1 MKRWNHE
8 QGSCSADQ
16 LPPSY
21 EEIAVS
27 SQNVEQASFG
37 GKSFLPEY
45 PPSYSGPEQQHV
57 RVVYLP
63 APDFGPNSVKIVCS
77 SCQATVTTTTSSR
90 PSMMAWAVSCVLCFT
105 MLWPCF
111 CVPFCVDSL
120 KNVKHTCP
128 NCKSTLGRYKGGL

>member
-1 MKRWNHE
+1 MKRRNHE
-8 QGSCSADQ
+8 QGSCPADQ
-16 LPPSY
+16 PPPSY
-21 EEIAVS
+21 EEIAGS
-27 SQNVEQASFG
+27 SQNVQQASFG
-37 GKSFLPEY
+37 GKSFPPEY

-77 SCQATVTTTTSSR
+77 SCQATVNTTTSSK

>member
-1 MKRWNHE
+1 MSKTPAQQISSLLLTRRS
-8 QGSCSADQ
+8 QGLLKICNK
-16 LPPSY
+16 LL
-21 EEIAVS
+21 
-27 SQNVEQASFG
+27 G
-37 GKSFLPEY
+37 GKSFPPEY
-45 PPSYSGPEQQHV
+45 PPSYSGPEQQQV

-77 SCQATVTTTTSSR
+77 PCQATVNTTTSSK